1 MVGELG
7 SISRVL
13 NDPRRLCTCGREYS
27 QCPIWGRIRPRLGR
41 FALPTSAVNEGQS
54 RLIFDNRGMLSEI
67 GLAFGHGGLI
77 VDTSKKI
84 SRLKYLAAEGI
95 NTKVI
100 HLVKDP
106 QTVVLSE
113 RRSAQRKATAQDGIS
128 LPNFSPK
135 ENGRAIFNWIE
146 KQSRLKHAVK
156 VLGLPCLI
164 MRFEDWVGQRVAQS
178 ARLSSFLEME
188 IDITSPL
195 VDFTSQHHLGGNNV
209 RFSGEVTLR
218 SEPVTGL
225 GLVRYSR
232 SNQAHIKK
240 GLESFNY
247 EM

>member
-1 MVGELG
+1 MYFLGSSHSGSTVLAGHLGMSSGIEMVGELG

-27 QCPIWGRIRPRLGR
+27 QCPIWGRIRLRLGR

-113 RRSAQRKATAQDGIS
+113 RRSAQRKATALDGIS

-146 KQSRLKHAVK
+146 
-156 VLGLPCLI
+156 
-164 MRFEDWVGQRVAQS
+164 VAAYDS
-178 ARLSSFLEME
+178 
-188 IDITSPL
+188 
-195 VDFTSQHHLGGNNV
+195 
-209 RFSGEVTLR
+209 
-218 SEPVTGL
+218 
-225 GLVRYSR
+225 
-232 SNQAHIKK
+232 K
-240 GLESFNY
+240 GLFFCQ
-247 EM
+247 